1 MKEFVCE
8 SDNLTSL
15 QSFPS
20 IDQAIIIREPFE
32 GSWFT
37 ILAEANQ
44 PQWKWIFEGPQPK
57 TQVLTICTVYCGIP
71 KVVSLLW
78 EMLIYI
84 YLFVSSPTSTSI
96 SWHVNLYFWCVFHKS
111 ICSSLHSH
119 SLSRKTISNSFSLH
133 GTRLSHV
140 LWSNP
145 SLNFCSMINLFG
157 LHELIRSLCI

>member
-44 PQWKWIFEGPQPK
+44 PQWK
-57 TQVLTICTVYCGIP
+57 
-71 KVVSLLW
+71 
-78 EMLIYI
+78 
-84 YLFVSSPTSTSI
+84 
-96 SWHVNLYFWCVFHKS
+96 
-111 ICSSLHSH
+111 
-119 SLSRKTISNSFSLH
+119 
-133 GTRLSHV
+133 
-140 LWSNP
+140 
-145 SLNFCSMINLFG
+145 
-157 LHELIRSLCI
+157 